1 MRRLGIL
8 VLIFILFSHFP
19 GYGEQ
24 ARKKQEKKK
33 EETSEQ
39 PFRLHEE
46 IIVTA
51 TMTRKMVRNVA
62 TSVNVVSREDIEAVA
77 ASNTFQLLDPQ
88 PGFFISRTGDF
99 GRADP
104 NIRGLG
110 ERGRKI
116 AVLIDG
122 RPEKMGLYGCAV
134 THSFPLDNVERI
146 EVVRGPSSV
155 LYGSDALGG
164 VINVMT
170 RMPEKRFETGLTAA
184 YGSFDTAQ
192 LNLKHGGKHKRFS
205 YFLTLDRR
213 QSDGHRE
220 NSGYLG
226 NAFTGKARIELSR
239 GLHLDVQGKYFDGRK
254 HEAGTIDVPLMD
266 FWNDYAR
273 GSVDL
278 SLRSSGDRD
287 DFLFKL
293 YRNFG
298 RHEFSD
304 GWDSKD
310 HTDGALIRY
319 TNRAIANNEL
329 TVGAD
334 ARIIWGGSYNIPL
347 GEWRKHEAGL
357 FLQDQFVLGT
367 RWILSAGLRL
377 HRYSLFG
384 FELSPHWG
392 VVYHL
397 SDATSLRGS
406 INKGFRSPQLNE
418 LYLFPPSNPD
428 LEPERVW
435 NMEVGVD
442 QRLGRRF
449 ALSAAVFRMRGSN
462 FIQTVSNPQ
471 APPLFIF
478 KNTGEFVFSGVE
490 LGIKGDFGEA
500 FHGRIFYSYLDS
512 GDLTRGRP
520 GHKWD
525 ASLRFRKGGLFTSLN
540 AQYVTRYFA
549 DDFARARIPSYFLL
563 NARISTHITPVLRL
577 FADLNNLLDESYLI
591 YVDLPGIAAGSYP
604 MPGRSINFGIKADF

>member
-1 MRRLGIL
+1 MRRLWIL
-8 VLIFILFSHFP
+8 VLVFILFGHVP
-19 GYGEQ
+19 GYSEQ
-24 ARKKQEKKK
+24 AREKQEKK
-33 EETSEQ
+33 EEKKSEQ

-51 TMTRKMVRNVA
+51 TMTRKMVRDVA
-62 TSVNVVSREDIEAVA
+62 TSVNVITEDDIEAVA
-77 ASNTFQLLDPQ
+77 ASNVFQLLNPQ

-134 THSFPLDNVERI
+134 SHSFPLDNVERI

-170 RMPEKRFETGLTAA
+170 KMPEERFETGMTAS

-192 LNLKHGGKHKRFS
+192 LNLKHGGKHKRYS

-220 NSGYLG
+220 NSGYQG
-226 NAFTGKARIELSR
+226 NSFTGKTRVELSQR
-239 GLHLDVQGKYFDGRK
+239 LHLDVQGKYFDGRK
-254 HEAGTIDVPLMD
+254 HEAGTLDAPLVE

-278 SLRSSGDRD
+278 SLRSFGDRD
-287 DFLFKL
+287 DLLVKI

-298 RHEFSD
+298 RHKFSD

-319 TNRAIANNEL
+319 TNRGLANNEL
-329 TVGAD
+329 TAGAD
-334 ARIIWGGSYNIPL
+334 ARFIWGGSFYVPR
-347 GEWRKHEAGL
+347 GEWKKNEAGL
-357 FLQDQFVLGT
+357 FLQDQLVLGN

-377 HRYSLFG
+377 HRDSLFG

-397 SDATSLRGS
+397 GEGTSLRTT

-418 LYLFPPSNPD
+418 LYMYPPSNPD

-435 NMEVGVD
+435 NTEIGID
-442 QRLGRRF
+442 QRLGRH
-449 ALSAAVFRMRGSN
+449 LVVSAALFRMKGSN
-462 FIQTVSNPQ
+462 FIQTVANPQ
-471 APPLFIF
+471 APPAFIF
-478 KNTGEFVFSGVE
+478 KNTGEFIFGGFE
-490 LGIKGDFGEA
+490 LGINGDFGEA
-500 FHGRIFYSYLDS
+500 FHGRVFYSYLDP

-525 ASLRFRKGGLFTSLN
+525 ASLRFRKDRFFISLN
-540 AQYVTRYFA
+540 AQVIARYFA
-549 DDFARARIPSYFLL
+549 DDFARSRIPSYFLL
-563 NARISTHITPVLRL
+563 NARMSVNITSALRV
-577 FADLNNLLDESYLI
+577 FADFNNILDEYYLI

-604 MPGRSINFGIKADF
+604 MPGRSVNFGVKADF